1 MGGSHPPPPE
11 CGYYP
16 YGEPPRVYIG
26 RFQYRDKILRFE
38 FDIGDLVECVIER
51 NTSNLSMH
59 EARVAHLGPPHTIP
73 GVVISKRETDLKWAK
88 NEMGPARK
96 FVYTVRRIDGKV
108 VKLRDKI
115 YPIGHFK
122 DEV

>member
-16 YGEPPRVYIG
+16 YGEPPGAYIG

-38 FDIGDLVECVIER
+38 FDIGDLVDCIMPAGTENR
-51 NTSNLSMH
+51 MMK
-59 EARVAHLGPPHTIP
+59 A
-73 GVVISKRETDLKWAK
+73 VVINKERKRLRS
-88 NEMGPARK
+88 PAGEVGRLEAM
-96 FVYTVRRIDGKV
+96 YTIRRIDGKV
-108 VKLRDKI
+108 LTLTSGI
-115 YPIGHFK
+115 YPVKVKK